1 MVSLLYLDVGTLL
14 SCSIAV
20 SPGSGDSSI
29 ARWPRT
35 QPAIEK
41 VAKQLEKA
49 VTTKPV
55 VVGDKV
61 LVPSYLRYLEG
72 CIAGC

>member
-49 VTTKPV
+49 V